1 MSEPTNPPQ
10 PDVAPAHAD
19 AGRPPE
25 SPSVEMLLALGDEP
39 LVAAVRGRARRDALV
54 GREVRIVACA
64 AMAIPEHAAIV
75 RGALV
80 VPLDRWPAPRGGV
93 QDGDHVVIQVG
104 TAPAERERYIRW
116 LLELARNDVPRF
128 GLAPCSRTAAGL
140 HPLWCVAVA
149 RLCLPAQVA
158 IEARHD
164 LLGIRL
170 AQVALGFGA
179 NVLAGPIESDR
190 TLPLC
195 GVTRPDENTAAGL
208 TTLVRHAGLHAVLDV
223 EGAR

>member
-10 PDVAPAHAD
+10 PDAAPTVD
-19 AGRPPE
+19 SGRPPE
-25 SPSVEMLLALGDEP
+25 SPSIAMLLALVDEP

-54 GREVRIVACA
+54 GREVRIVARA

-75 RGALV
+75 RGGLAS
-80 VPLDRWPAPRGGV
+80 PLDRWPAPRGGL
-93 QDGDHVVIQVG
+93 QDGDHLVIQVG
-104 TAPAERERYIRW
+104 TAPAERERYVRW
-116 LLELARNDVPRF
+116 LLELARHDLPRC

-140 HPLWCVAVA
+140 HPLWCIAVA
-149 RLCLPAQVA
+149 RLCLPPQIA

-179 NVLAGPIESDR
+179 NVLAGPIDADR
-190 TLPLC
+190 SLPLC

-208 TTLVRHAGLHAVLDV
+208 TTLVRHAGLHAVLDA